1 MTHPPPAQSPART
14 IATIALLVGCLGA
27 FSTTLAACASAP
39 RAREE
44 WGAVRMEV
52 DPEGELPPRFWDSV
66 ELMQK
71 AAAAFN
77 EKKYNEA
84 LELYL
89 TLIDK
94 FPDERSF
101 PLALFNAALCY
112 EELDRFEEALG
123 LYARLEAMPGPTY
136 APSVLLGRKA
146 ACHEEMKSWAEA
158 EADLVKMTQLF
169 SISEI
174 ERINALARLGVVRY
188 EMGRYEEAKATLIEA
203 LEERYR
209 RGGLQRLAVDT
220 TYIAKGWFHLGQI
233 YLMQYERI
241 ELVGDES
248 ELKQR
253 LLAKADLLVRAR
265 VYFYRSIE
273 TYQLWWMSA
282 SLHQLGWGYETF
294 YDAVMNAPL
303 PSDLLPGE
311 RDVYVR
317 KLESRVSTV
326 IKKAEEAYSKNV
338 DLDRRYNL
346 QSPWAK
352 KSADRLE
359 ALHAAR
365 ARKP

>member
-1 MTHPPPAQSPART
+1 MTHPPPAPSHART
-14 IATIALLVGCLGA
+14 IAAIVLLAGCLGA
-27 FSTTLAACASAP
+27 FATLFAGCASIP
-39 RAREE
+39 RPNEE

-77 EKKYNEA
+77 EKKFGDA

-94 FPDERSF
+94 FPEERSF

-112 EELDRFEEALG
+112 EELGKFDEALA

-146 ACHEEMKSWAEA
+146 ACYEEKKAWSDAEA
-158 EADLVKMTQLF
+158 ALVNMTQLF

-174 ERINALARLGVVRY
+174 ERINALSRLGVVRF
-188 EMGRYEEAKATLIEA
+188 EMGRFEEAKATLIEA

-220 TYIAKGWFHLGQI
+220 THIAKGWFHLGQI

-241 ELVGDES
+241 ELTGDEP

-265 VYFYRSIE
+265 VYYYRSIE

-303 PSDLLPGE
+303 PSDLAPGE

-317 KLESRVSTV
+317 KLESRVATV
-326 IKKAEEAYSKNV
+326 IKKAEEAYGKNV
-338 DLDRRYNL
+338 DLDRRYDL
-346 QSPWAK
+346 KSPWAK
-352 KSADRLE
+352 KSAERLE

-365 ARKP
+365 TK

>member
-1 MTHPPPAQSPART
+1 MTHPPPAQSPARS
-14 IATIALLVGCLGA
+14 IVVIALLAGCLGA
-27 FSTTLAACASAP
+27 FTACATVP
-39 RAREE
+39 RPTEE
-44 WGAVRMEV
+44 WGAVRMEI

-77 EKKYNEA
+77 AKKYDDA

-94 FPDERSF
+94 FPEERSL
-101 PLALFNAALCY
+101 PLALFNAAMCY
-112 EELDRFEEALG
+112 EELGRFDDALG

-146 ACHEEMKSWAEA
+146 ACYEEKKAWADAEA
-158 EADLVKMTQLF
+158 SLVKMTQLF

-174 ERINALARLGVVRY
+174 ERINGLSRLGVVRY

-209 RGGLQRLAVDT
+209 RGGIQRLAVDT
-220 TYIAKGWFHLGQI
+220 THIAKGWFYLGQI

-241 ELVGDES
+241 ELAGDEP
-248 ELKQR
+248 ELRQR

-303 PSDLLPGE
+303 PSDLAPGE

-317 KLESRVSTV
+317 KLESRVATV
-326 IKKAEEAYSKNV
+326 IKKAEEAYSRNI

-352 KSADRLE
+352 KSAERLE